1 MALDGTA
8 SLDSVGAPSNIATWQ
23 WVLVEKPP
31 GSTASLLNPTTA
43 TPTLTNIDII
53 GNYVVFLLIVDNL
66 GASSFDTPYPRQ
78 HLPPE
83 DFTTFEVPLY
93 AYESPVAGAF
103 VVVKAP
109 YNNTAL
115 RLNQPLYKT
124 GRKEYGWLEDAWNQT
139 DTIEDLREEMLELY
153 DRPNLAVNADQ
164 VNPQT
169 GGAGVSVDGLNIK
182 DTGSITALD
191 SNRATIRSLDHFS
204 VAANKNLT
212 IEVGT
217 GALRTDTMQ
226 STSGGNITSLSGLV
240 VPEVITPRITAP
252 AGLVLDVT
260 GGMAFDV
267 AGGIAFTVT
276 GSRADYGTGNFLLSF
291 DNNVTIQSNNA
302 ILALAGDAEVRIDT
316 PGAFNAYAQGGAFI
330 SGGAGAV
337 TLDTTDNIFLQT
349 SLWTESA
356 KPVFA
361 PGLKQG
367 DTATF
372 STPAPGGSP
381 ITLASFTTT
390 KQAQGVEITSNATFY
405 YLMAGVSNLCQL
417 SIVLS
422 STSIGTLPIP
432 LETLGGA
439 KALGQISAKVTVSL
453 VSASAVHI
461 AASIIERIGA
471 GAATAAQGLAYQ
483 GAIDVTDPLTIE
495 LVLTP
500 DPGNTWTAGSA
511 CNGMLSCH
519 MLVGHAESVL

>member
-8 SLDSVGAPSNIATWQ
+8 SLDSVGAPANIATWQ

-83 DFTTFEVPLY
+83 DLTAFNVPLY
-93 AYESPVAGAF
+93 AYESPVASAF

-124 GRKEYGWLEDAWNQT
+124 GRKEYGWLADAWNQT
-139 DTIEDLREEMLELY
+139 DTIEDMREEMLELY

-212 IEVGT
+212 IEAGT
-217 GALRTDTMQ
+217 GALRTNTMQ

-240 VPEVITPRITAP
+240 VPEVITPLITGTT
-252 AGLVLDVT
+252 GLTIYVPSGNTIINGVGD
-260 GGMAFDV
+260 FD
-267 AGGIAFTVT
+267 IDF
-276 GSRADYGTGNFLLSF
+276 TGN
-291 DNNVTIQSNNA
+291 VHVESNSA
-302 ILALAGDAEVRIDT
+302 ILSMYGDTEVRVDT
-316 PGAFNAYAQGGAFI
+316 PGAFNTYTQSGVFL
-330 SGGAGAV
+330 SGGAGAI
-337 TLDTTDNIFLQT
+337 TLDTTDTIYLQPT
-349 SLWTESA
+349 LWTESV

-372 STPAPGGSP
+372 STPAPSGSP

-390 KQAQGVEITSNATFY
+390 KQAQGVEIIANAAFY
-405 YLMAGVSNLCQL
+405 YVMAGASNLCQL

-422 STSIGTLPIP
+422 STSLGTLPIP
-432 LETLGGA
+432 LETLGGL
-439 KALGQISAKVTVSL
+439 KSVGQISAKVTVSL

-471 GAATAAQGLAYQ
+471 GAATVAQGLAHQ
-483 GAIDVTDPLTIE
+483 GAIDVTDPLTIA
-495 LVLTP
+495 LVITP
-500 DPGNTWTAGSA
+500 DPGNTWTAGSV

-519 MLVGHAESVL
+519 MLVGHTESVL